1 MNLKK
6 SALGTIGRRC
16 LIPVFAGLC
25 LGLVGSCNWLAQ
37 SYTAF
42 DSADT
47 SGLWGLSAPVSTFA
61 DGAVIPEKYAPPS
74 NISPPLSWKT
84 FVSPVTGYVVIVQDI
99 DAEGGPAAN
108 WIVYNIPADSPK
120 LDENAAASGK
130 LTQGKNYK
138 GVVGYSGPE
147 ATNDKP
153 HHYTFQVFA
162 LFKPLGLE
170 AGADTNAVLA
180 AMKGKVAAKSRLF
193 GYYPKLPK

>member
-1 MNLKK
+1 MNPMMNAFGKVC
-6 SALGTIGRRC
+6 RRSFIPGLTC
-16 LIPVFAGLC
+16 LCVGL
-25 LGLVGSCNWLAQ
+25 LGSCNYVAQ

-61 DGAVIPEKYAPPS
+61 DGAVIPEKYAAPS

-84 FVSPVTGYVVIVQDI
+84 FVSPVMEYVVIVQDI

-108 WIVYNIPADSPK
+108 WIVYNLAADSPK

-130 LTQGKNYK
+130 LTQGKNSK
-138 GVVGYSGPE
+138 GVVGYSGPD
-147 ATNDKP
+147 AGDAKP

-170 AGADTNAVLA
+170 PGADAEAVVT

-193 GYYPKLPK
+193 GYYPKVPK